1 MSHSSLSRAL
11 GSIALV
17 FALAAPASA
26 TDGHFLHG
34 VGAINS
40 AMGGA
45 GVAAPGDLMGSMYL
59 NPAGLTTIE
68 GVRFTL
74 GFELFK
80 PDRTLSSTV
89 PMPDGSSFSGST
101 LSESAFTPIPNFG
114 FSVQVSEKVTLG
126 LAGLGVGGFGVDY
139 PQNNLNPIQA
149 PRPQG
154 FGQIFSSFQLMKF
167 VVPVAWKPSEQI
179 SLGAAF
185 NMDWAQLAVDPFPAA
200 SPAISNPTEPDP
212 FYSRAT
218 AADGAF
224 GYGFQLGLIWHVVP
238 TFNVGLAYTSK
249 QSFEDFEF
257 NSKWEN
263 PNILGQA
270 GQQPP
275 DQAFGT
281 DRTMAFKM
289 DVPAVYAGG
298 VTWMPDRWMLSAD
311 ARYITYS
318 STAGF
323 DKSGFDQ
330 TGAVQG
336 FGWDDIWVFAGGL
349 QFQPTPSWALRGGY
363 NYTDNP
369 IPDAQSFFNAPAPAI
384 VQNHLTL
391 GIGWQAR
398 GLAIDAGYYRA
409 FGNEITGPVWGL
421 GGPIPS
427 SSVTTELSEDS
438 FLLQFSFSPGSS
450 D

>member
-1 MSHSSLSRAL
+1 MSQKNVGRAL
-11 GSIALV
+11 GSLALV

-68 GVRFTL
+68 GVRFTF
-74 GFELFK
+74 GFEMFK

-89 PMPDGSSFSGST
+89 PLMTGGTFSGST
-101 LSESAFTPIPNFG
+101 ESKSDISPIPNFG

-126 LAGLGVGGFGVDY
+126 LGGLGVGGFGVDY

-154 FGQIFSSFQLMKF
+154 FGQIFSAFQMLKF
-167 VVPVAWKPSEQI
+167 VAPVAWKPSEKL
-179 SLGAAF
+179 SLGGAF
-185 NMDWAQLAVDPFPAA
+185 NMNWASLAVDPFPAA
-200 SPAISNPTEPDP
+200 SPAVSDFENPDP
-212 FYSRAT
+212 YYSRAT

-238 TFNVGLAYTSK
+238 TLNLGLAYTSK
-249 QSFEDFEF
+249 QSFDDFTF
-257 NSKWEN
+257 NAQWEN
-263 PNILGQA
+263 PNIQGEF

-275 DQAFGT
+275 PMAFGT
-281 DRTMAFKM
+281 DRTMTFKL
-289 DVPAVYAGG
+289 DVPAVYSGG
-298 VTWMPDRWMLSAD
+298 LTWMPNRWMVNLD
-311 ARYITYS
+311 GRYITYS

-323 DKSGFDQ
+323 DESGFDA
-330 TGAVQG
+330 TGAVKG
-336 FGWDDIWVFAGGL
+336 FGWEDIWVFATGV
-349 QFQPTPSWALRGGY
+349 QFQASEAWALRGGY

-369 IPDAQSFFNAPAPAI
+369 IPDAQSFFNTAAPAI

-391 GIGWQAR
+391 GLGWQHE

-409 FGNEITGPVWGL
+409 FENEITGPVY
-421 GGPIPS
+421 GPTGPVPS
-427 SSVTTELSEDS
+427 SAVSTKLAEDS
-438 FLLQFSFSPGSS
+438 FLLQFSFSPGN